1 MNMKQIVFKNGL
13 PQSMDV
19 PLPILSPNSLLI
31 KAVSSCISAG
41 TELIAMHGTGESLI
55 QRAIKQPENIIK
67 AAKYAREEGFLKT
80 IEMLKT
86 KKDIVE
92 ASGYSI
98 SGIVIGIGKNING
111 YDIGDRVA
119 AAGGS
124 AVHAEYVEVPVNLV
138 VKIPDNVDFSLASTV
153 AIGSIALHAVR
164 RSDASIGEFIAVY
177 GVGLI
182 GQIVI
187 GLLSVCGARVLAID
201 INEKNLTL
209 AKIMGAEHIF
219 DANDKNM
226 IRNLNDLTSDRG
238 VDKVIFSA
246 NTNNA
251 EALSNAFKIIRKKGC
266 LVMLG
271 VWGNELNRAD
281 IYDKEIDF
289 KISTSYGPGRYDK
302 NYEELGI
309 DYPYH
314 YVRWTENRNMA
325 EYLRSLDVNSLLDNL
340 PMEKYPIIDVQKAFQ
355 ALVSHDSPMLTI
367 LDYGAEVDYT
377 TYQSKINIINHEKI
391 NIRSTKIISD
401 EKIKVGI
408 IGAGA
413 FAEQVHLPNL
423 KKLGK
428 SFEIIS
434 ICNKTGLSAK
444 RVADR
449 FSAKYA
455 TSNPDELFNDPNI
468 DLIMI
473 CTRHNLHGD
482 LVIRGL
488 NAGKDIF
495 VEKPLCT
502 KVDEM
507 EMIRNYFIDSNE
519 PSLLM
524 VGFNRRFSPISKEI
538 NKLIKQRNNPLMI
551 NYQMNAGYLPID
563 HWVYSEE
570 GGGRII
576 GEACHIID
584 LFSYF
589 IGSSATEI
597 NTSVLG
603 DKRDIYGDEDICIS
617 IKYEDGSLGI
627 LNYFSKGS
635 TTLSKERFEI
645 HFDGK
650 SILVD
655 DYKKAQ
661 GFGLDLDISFNKS
674 EKGLFEELK
683 ILGNYLHKPSV
694 QWPIELD
701 SIFETTALTL
711 EIK

>member
-1 MNMKQIVFKNGL
+1 MKQVVFKHGSAQL
-13 PQSMDV
+13 TDV
-19 PLPILSPNSLLI
+19 PAPTVSPNSVLI
-31 KAVSSCISAG
+31 KVVSSCISAG
-41 TELIAMHGTGESLI
+41 TELSCMLGSKDGLIKRAM
-55 QRAIKQPENIIK
+55 KQPENIIK
-67 AAKYAREEGFLKT
+67 AANYAREEGFLKT
-80 IEMLKT
+80 VDMLKAKNNT
-86 KKDIVE
+86 VE
-92 ASGYSI
+92 QAGYSI
-98 SGIVIGIGKNING
+98 AGIVIGVGNNVND
-111 YDIGDRVA
+111 YNVGDRVA

-124 AVHAEYVEVPVNLV
+124 AVHAEYVEVPEKLV
-138 VKIPDNVDFSLASTV
+138 VKIPGNVDFCLASTV
-153 AIGSIALHAVR
+153 AIGSIALHGVR
-164 RSDASIGEFIAVY
+164 RSETSLGEFVAVY

-182 GQIVI
+182 GQIII
-187 GLLSVCGARVLAID
+187 GLLSLCGARVIAID
-201 INEKNLTL
+201 INKKNLSL
-209 AKIMGAEHIF
+209 SIKMGAENVF

-226 IRNLNDLTSDRG
+226 IRNVNALTSGRG

-266 LVMLG
+266 LIMLG

-314 YVRWTENRNMA
+314 YVRWTENRNME
-325 EYLRSLDVNSLLDNL
+325 EYLRSIDVHSLLDNL
-340 PMEKYPIIDVQKAFQ
+340 PMEKYPIKDVQKAFQ
-355 ALVSHDSPMLTI
+355 TLESHDSPMLSI

-377 TYQSKINIINHEKI
+377 TYQSKINITSHEKI
-391 NIRSTKIISD
+391 NLTSTKIISG

-423 KKLGK
+423 KKMK
-428 SFEIIS
+428 AHYDIVA
-434 ICNKTGLSAK
+434 ICNKTGLSANC
-444 RVADR
+444 VADR

-455 TSNPDELFNDPNI
+455 TSNPDDLFSDPNI

-482 LVIRGL
+482 LVMRGL
-488 NAGKDIF
+488 HAGKHIF

-502 KVDEM
+502 KKE
-507 EMIRNYFIDSNE
+507 ELQKIRNFFINNKK
-519 PSLLM
+519 PPLLM
-524 VGFNRRFSPISKEI
+524 VGFNRRFSPHALEI
-538 NKLIKQRNNPLMI
+538 KKQLKTSNNPLII
-551 NYQMNAGYLPID
+551 NYQMNAGYLPVD
-563 HWVYSEE
+563 HWVYSED

-576 GEACHIID
+576 GEACHIFD

-589 IGSSATEI
+589 IESPVSELTS
-597 NTSVLG
+597 SVLG
-603 DKRDIYGDEDICIS
+603 GKRDILGAEDICITV
-617 IKYEDGSLGI
+617 KYEDGSLGV

-635 TTLSKERFEI
+635 ANLSKERFEI

-655 DYKKAQ
+655 DYKKMQ
-661 GFGLDLDISFNKS
+661 GFGLDLTKNFKKS
-674 EKGLFEELK
+674 EKGLFEELNV
-683 ILGNYLHKPSV
+683 LRLFLTGVNENL
-694 QWPIELD
+694 PIALE
-701 SIFETTALTL
+701 SIFETTAMTL
-711 EIK
+711 EL

>member
-1 MNMKQIVFKNGL
+1 MKQIIFKKGKAQL
-13 PQSMDV
+13 VDTPAPV
-19 PLPILSPNSLLI
+19 LSPNSVLI
-31 KAVSSCISAG
+31 KVVSSCISAG
-41 TELIAMHGTGESLI
+41 TELSSMIGSKDGLIKRAM
-55 QRAIKQPENIIK
+55 KQPDNIIK
-67 AAKYAREEGFLKT
+67 VASYAREEGFLKT
-80 IEMLKT
+80 VNMLKA
-86 KKDIVE
+86 KKNNVD

-98 SGIVIGIGKNING
+98 AGIVIGVGNNIN
-111 YDIGDRVA
+111 DFVIGDRVA

-124 AVHAEYVEVPVNLV
+124 AIHAEFVDVPEKLV
-138 VKIPDNVDFSLASTV
+138 VKIPKDVDFSLASTV

-164 RSDASIGEFIAVY
+164 RCDAGIGEFIAVY

-209 AKIMGAEHIF
+209 AKKMGAEHVF

-226 IRNLNDLTSDRG
+226 IRNVNDLTSGRG

-271 VWGNELNRAD
+271 VWGNELNRTD

-325 EYLRSLDVNSLLDNL
+325 EYLRSIDVNSLLDNL
-340 PMEKYPIIDVQKAFQ
+340 PMEKYPIIDVQKVFQ
-355 ALVSHDSPMLTI
+355 ALASGDSPMLTI
-367 LDYGAEVDYT
+367 LDYGTEVDYT
-377 TYQSKINIINHEKI
+377 TYQSENNITNHEKI
-391 NIRSTKIISD
+391 DIRSTKIISG

-455 TSNPDELFNDPNI
+455 TSNPDELFNDPDI

-488 NAGKDIF
+488 NAGKNIF

-507 EMIRNYFIDSNE
+507 EMIRNYFIDTNE
-519 PSLLM
+519 PPLLM

-538 NKLIKQRNNPLMI
+538 NKLIKQRNNPLII

-576 GEACHIID
+576 GEACHIFD

-589 IGSSATEI
+589 IGSKATEI
-597 NTSVLG
+597 NTLVLG
-603 DKRDIYGDEDICIS
+603 GKRDIFGDEDICIS

-674 EKGLFEELK
+674 EKGLFEELE
-683 ILGNYLHKPSV
+683 ILGNHLLKPNEK
-694 QWPIELD
+694 WPINLE
-701 SIFETTALTL
+701 SIFETTALTF